1 MANPFAKYNKEYI
14 LQNKDKFFLTQTLYY
29 FDYTEEE
36 LISMIGSINLYIV
49 VKTQK
54 LSLNFIK
61 NYILNEELYELDI
74 ETCINVDFIKHYQN
88 YTIDEISA

>member
-1 MANPFAKYNKEYI
+1 MLNPFAKYNKEYI
-14 LQNKDKFFLTQTLYY
+14 LQNKNKFFLTQTLYY
-29 FDYTEEE
+29 FDYTEGE

-61 NYILNEELYELDI
+61 KYVLNEDLYELDM
-74 ETCINVDFIKHYQN
+74 ETCIDIDFIKKYQN
-88 YTIDEISA
+88 YTIEELSA